1 MGIYPNAGQDY
12 YLLNVPLLPKY
23 TLSLSNGK
31 TLHVVRQGRG
41 DGFLRVSLN
50 GQVLSDARITHQQLM
65 QGGQLLFETKTTAAH
80 PSSLSAHPSS
90 SGSHPSSSITQPSFL
105 IHFTLNRQFR
115 SWPLAFIND
124 GDTLSIVCKQTTY
137 RIPLSQVEHAESFCW
152 LSPQND
158 GTVYHNVRGTFAF
171 VSADAVRM
179 IHSQGMMIYDGI
191 TWRRQDDSTPALL
204 HLKADID
211 RTEMWLQQKEGLWL
225 VIRMQGNPLGI
236 DWNITG
242 N

>member
-1 MGIYPNAGQDY
+1 M
-12 YLLNVPLLPKY
+12 
-23 TLSLSNGK
+23 
-31 TLHVVRQGRG
+31 
-41 DGFLRVSLN
+41 
-50 GQVLSDARITHQQLM
+50 
-65 QGGQLLFETKTTAAH
+65 
-80 PSSLSAHPSS
+80 
-90 SGSHPSSSITQPSFL
+90 
-105 IHFTLNRQFR
+105 
-115 SWPLAFIND
+115 
-124 GDTLSIVCKQTTY
+124 
-137 RIPLSQVEHAESFCW
+137 EHAESFCW

-158 GTVYHNVRGTFAF
+158 GTVYHDVRGTFAF

-179 IHSQGMMIYDGI
+179 IQSQGMMIYDGI

-225 VIRMQGNPLGI
+225 VTKMQGNPLGI